1 MALVVLAFFIALI
14 AMLSEEDL
22 PDVSNK
28 VEYETPMLVAILLAS
43 AFVMLTNI
51 LFVALAALLAP

>member
-43 AFVMLTNI
+43 AFVMLMNI
-51 LFVALAALLAP
+51 LYVALAAFLAP